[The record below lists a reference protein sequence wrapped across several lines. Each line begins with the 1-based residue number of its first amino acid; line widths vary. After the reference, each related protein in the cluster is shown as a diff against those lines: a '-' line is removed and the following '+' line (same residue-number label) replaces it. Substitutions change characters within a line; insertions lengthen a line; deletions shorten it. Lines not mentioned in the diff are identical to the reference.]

1 MQSQMQQH
9 FTLPEFSPLV
19 SRDHSLNLLHQS
31 LIHFPLVV
39 VQAPSGYGKTLLIRE
54 YVEYLNTQASHYSH
68 NLHYLNCQEDMSFD
82 ELWQSIMVLLK
93 RFDYGLGEKLFRDW
107 EKSDSSEQALNK
119 LLNRLKDASSSI
131 HRQGELTLVIDSGHY
146 LNAEHLISSIRKFIE
161 AKPSW
166 IKLVICSRANLNID
180 AVNLMAKRQCKLIQ
194 CQDLAFTS
202 EQSKQCISQQLNSDL
217 TIDSQL
223 AFKLSQGWPAIIN
236 LLSVNQEAINGS
248 NTQNPNKAKLNLG
261 FGSLLYDFIKP
272 HIIDQQSRET
282 QSFLNGLCHL
292 ESFHLTLLKQ
302 LAQQGLFSEVD
313 VQGQYQQLLHLG
325 LIQKK
330 DDQYQQLHPVLRH
343 FYLQNSDAFNTS
355 KPHTEITCSNSSSL
369 KQTAKNYFISNDCFD
384 AALALCLEMEDWQQ
398 ASNLA
403 LKTSQ
408 QYLNNGD
415 MAYVQHLLDHFP
427 QSFIYQQPFLC
438 LLKALIHI
446 SQYEHN
452 QAKLF
457 MDNVQSQIENLPDHE
472 PQQLIQLGIENQEE
486 LKTLLQAHQILNGL
500 MQRFSANYNPNQFES
515 NHGIL
520 LNSSHFLCWQYYGQA
535 VDSFIQDDMK
545 QCVSHANNALLL
557 AKDIEDL
564 SCVVATSG
572 WLLHALYYQGQ
583 VTYALNIAQDTLHWL
598 HNRNGLEVNNIHNL
612 YGAMCFLCIEN
623 NDLDLAWQYFE
634 KIKKSVGPFSEPREL
649 LYNRYFLHMILLGA
663 SHQYEALNTAL
674 DELKQFEVSLQQK
687 SLQGDFSILFD
698 SQLSE
703 CLLELRNKNAF
714 PLMQWAMSSSSEFE
728 DFDDTQVDY
737 SCLFRYH
744 YESFLFALGKS
755 LGGMEMGDYLD
766 ALKQKSLQSGAV
778 HRSVSIDFLR
788 ARLHFGKDEME
799 ACERH
804 LYPGLQQGKIS
815 GYLHAIIE
823 DSTIKPLLE
832 YAIKRNIEAQYAQT
846 LLDALMEREQYCPPW
861 QKSLAEDDSLDA
873 VMATKSLD
881 GLASLTPR
889 ETEVLLALAK
899 GKRNKDL
906 AEDLNL
912 SLATVKRHLQ
922 NIYGKLQVTSRTEA
936 VLLAQPLIT
945 TSES

>member
-1 MQSQMQQH
+1 MQSQMPHH
-9 FTLPEFSPLV
+9 FTLPEFSPLI

-31 LIHFPLVV
+31 LKHFPLIV

-54 YVEYLNTQASHYSH
+54 YIEFLNTQESQHPH
-68 NLHYLNCQEDMSFD
+68 NLHYLNCQKDMSFD
-82 ELWQSIMVLLK
+82 EFWQSIMVLLK

-107 EKSDSSEQALNK
+107 EKSDSAEQALNG
-119 LLNRLKDASSSI
+119 LIRRLKDASSSI
-131 HRQGELTLVIDSGHY
+131 HCQGELTLVLDSGHY
-146 LNAEHLISSIRKFIE
+146 LNAEHHISGLRDFIQGKPNWVKLI
-161 AKPSW
+161 
-166 IKLVICSRANLNID
+166 ICSRDNLDID
-180 AVNLMAKRQCKLIQ
+180 AVTLMAKRQCKLIQ

-202 EQSKQCISQQLNSDL
+202 EQSSECIQQQLSLDKPIN
-217 TIDSQL
+217 SQL
-223 AFKLSQGWPAIIN
+223 AFNLSQGWPAVIN
-236 LLSVNQEAINGS
+236 LLSHDSEAIHDAH
-248 NTQNPNKAKLNLG
+248 TQTPNKAKLNMG
-261 FGSLLYDFIKP
+261 FGSLLYDFIKSQ
-272 HIIDQQSRET
+272 IIDPQSPET
-282 QSFLNGLCHL
+282 QNFLHGLCQL
-292 ESFHLTLLKQ
+292 ESFNLTLLKH
-302 LAQQGLFSEVD
+302 LAGNGFFKAIDIQKQF
-313 VQGQYQQLLHLG
+313 QQLLQLG

-330 DDQYQQLHPVLRH
+330 DEQYQQLHPALRQ
-343 FYLQNSDAFNTS
+343 FYLQNADQLDFSTTES
-355 KPHTEITCSNSSSL
+355 KTEETL
-369 KQTAKNYFISNDCFD
+369 KQSAKHYLISNQYFD
-384 AALALCLEMEDWQQ
+384 AALNLCLEMEDWQQ

-415 MAYVQHLLDHFP
+415 MAYVQYLLDHFP

-457 MDNVQSQIENLPDHE
+457 MDNVQNQVENLPNNNNQH
-472 PQQLIQLGIENQEE
+472 LINLGIENQEE

-500 MQRFSANYNPNQFES
+500 MQRFSANYQPNQFEN

-520 LNSSHFLCWQYYGQA
+520 LNSSNFLCWQYYGQA

-557 AKDIEDL
+557 AKDIEDM
-564 SCVVATSG
+564 SCVVATAG

-598 HNRNGLEVNNIHNL
+598 HNRNGLDINNIHNL
-612 YGAMCFLCIEN
+612 YGAMCFLSIETN
-623 NDLDLAWQYFE
+623 QLDLAWQYFE
-634 KIKKSVGPFSEPREL
+634 KIKASVGPFSEPREL
-649 LYNRYFLHMILLGA
+649 LYNRYFLQLILLGA
-663 SHQYEALNTAL
+663 SHQFDELTVAM
-674 DELKQFEVSLQQK
+674 DELKQFEVSIQQK

-703 CLLELRNKNAF
+703 SLLELRNKNAF
-714 PLMQWAMSSSSEFE
+714 PLMQWAMSSSTEFE
-728 DFDDTQVDY
+728 DLDESQVDY
-737 SCLFRYH
+737 TCLFRYH

-755 LGGMEMGDYLD
+755 LGGMEMNDYLET
-766 ALKQKSLQSGAV
+766 LKQKSLQNGTV
-778 HRSVSIDFLR
+778 HRAVNIDLLR

-799 ACERH
+799 ACNRH
-804 LYPGLQQGKIS
+804 LYSGLQQGKIS

-823 DSTIKPLLE
+823 DSTVKPMLE
-832 YAIKRNIEAQYAQT
+832 YAVENNIEGQYAQT
-846 LLDALMEREQYCPPW
+846 LLEALAKREQYCPPW
-861 QKSLAEDDSLDA
+861 RKPLHNEDNPTPISREQSLD
-873 VMATKSLD
+873 D
-881 GLASLTPR
+881 LASLTPR
-889 ETEVLLALAK
+889 ETEVLMALAK

-936 VLLAQPLIT
+936 VLLAQPLIAT
-945 TSES
+945 TEGQ